1 MAAASANPRAR
12 LEHILFHIRGVADT
26 IAGVDFETYSSA
38 YHMERTVERA
48 VQIISEAVRAL
59 PPNLI
64 SRYPDIEWAKIAAIG
79 NILRHEYER
88 VDPQTMWEIA
98 TMRLPGLEKTIEG
111 MLTDLKAP
119 ER

>member
-12 LEHILFHIRGVADT
+12 LEHILFHVRGVADT
-26 IAGVDFETYSSA
+26 IAGVDFETYSSV

-59 PPNLI
+59 PPSLTA
-64 SRYPDIEWAKIAAIG
+64 RYPHIEWGKIAAIG

-98 TMRLPGLEKTIEG
+98 TVRLPELEKAVAR
-111 MLTDLKAP
+111 MLKDSNAP
-119 ER
+119 GR